1 MSDVD
6 FLRLKLFE
14 FSLPTLSHLPE
25 ASFFSCCLYIHYLF
39 KCREAVNSPT
49 LLFVHPLSRRMGP
62 DSHGPRQS
70 LASPLA
76 RVINIWSFGAIIPTH
91 CAALQTLS

>member
-25 ASFFSCCLYIHYLF
+25 ASFFH
-39 KCREAVNSPT
+39 AVCTFITFLNVVSSKQSNT
-49 LLFVHPLSRRMGP
+49 SLFVHPLSRRMGP

-76 RVINIWSFGAIIPTH
+76 WVINICSFGAIIPTH